1 MSAEVNAEVNAEY
14 RSGFVALAG
23 RANVGKSTLL
33 NQLVGQK
40 LSIVTRKPHTT
51 RHRIAGI
58 LTRPEAQLVFV
69 DTPGLHDNPERALND
84 HMNRATT
91 DAVHDADLVV
101 LVVEAGR
108 WTDQDEAVLEQVRA
122 GSAPVALA
130 VNKVDRVKPRDKLLP
145 YLEQAAGRHDF
156 AFVVPI
162 AARKGE
168 NLHPLEREIA
178 AWLPQGPALF
188 PDEQVSDR
196 SERFLAAEIL
206 REKLTERLHQEL
218 PYALTVGVETFER
231 SSGGVSIGAVVW
243 VERASQKAIVIGRS
257 GRQLKAAGRA
267 ARLALKHEL
276 GEPVHLEVW
285 VRVLPGWPD
294 DEGQLRALGYE

>member
-1 MSAEVNAEVNAEY
+1 MSAGH

-33 NQLVGQK
+33 NRLVGQK

-58 LTRPEAQLVFV
+58 LTRPDAQLVFV
-69 DTPGLHDNPERALND
+69 DTPGMHGDPERALND
-84 HMNRATT
+84 YMNRTAA
-91 DAVHDADLVV
+91 DAVRGADLVV

-108 WTDQDEAVLEQVRA
+108 WTDQDQAIVDQLRA
-122 GSAPVALA
+122 GSAPVGLA

-145 YLEQAAGRHDF
+145 YLEEAAARHDF
-156 AFVVPI
+156 AFLVPL
-162 AARKGE
+162 AARKGD
-168 NLHPLEREIA
+168 NVHALESEIA
-178 AWLPQGPALF
+178 GRLPHGPALF
-188 PDEQVSDR
+188 PEEQVSDR

-206 REKLTERLHQEL
+206 REKLTERLHREL
-218 PYALTVGVETFER
+218 PYALTVEVETFER
-231 SSGGVSIGAVVW
+231 TDGGVSIGAVVW

-267 ARLALKHEL
+267 ARLALKQEL
-276 GEPVHLEVW
+276 GEPVHLDVW
-285 VRVLPGWPD
+285 VRVSPGWPD